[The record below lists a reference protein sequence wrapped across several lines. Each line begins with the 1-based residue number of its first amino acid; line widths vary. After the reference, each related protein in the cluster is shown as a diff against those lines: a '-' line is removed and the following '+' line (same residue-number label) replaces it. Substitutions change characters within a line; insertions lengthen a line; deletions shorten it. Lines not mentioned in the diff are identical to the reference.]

1 IERREGVDAV
11 IAGEHRLVFRRPGR
25 VPRREDIGIDRLL
38 GARHQ
43 ARLADVVDEASV
55 MDSSDVAIG
64 IARGRHPLEQTRRI
78 QFCQDRANADRR
90 LDIAAVLHVM
100 DGVLVVEYEGYAR
113 LARRPLHVLL
123 RSPWPRVTWLA
134 QFDG

>member
-1 IERREGVDAV
+1 
-11 IAGEHRLVFRRPGR
+11 
-25 VPRREDIGIDRLL
+25 L

-64 IARGRHPLEQTRRI
+64 IARDRHPLEQTRRI
-78 QFCQDRANADRR
+78 QFSQDRANADRR

-100 DGVLVVEYEGYAR
+100 DGVLVVEYEGDAR
-113 LARRPLHVLL
+113 LARRPLHALL

-134 QFDG
+134 QFDGVVLDRLDHHLHVIAG